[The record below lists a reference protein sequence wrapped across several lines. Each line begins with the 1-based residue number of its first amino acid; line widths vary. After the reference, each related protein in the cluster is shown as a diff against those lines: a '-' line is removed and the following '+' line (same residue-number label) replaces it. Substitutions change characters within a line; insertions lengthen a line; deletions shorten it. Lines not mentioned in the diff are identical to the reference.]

1 MTRSA
6 RAAAVAEPSRAAL
19 RAVGEVISAM
29 AVAPSLEATLQGL
42 VRAAR
47 TLASCRYAAVGV
59 PDGSGGFSHFI
70 TAGMSDELIA
80 AIGRLPRTHGLL
92 SAMLE
97 RPKPHRTSD
106 ISKDPRF
113 EWWPAAH
120 PRMTSFLGVPILS
133 AGEVV
138 GAFYLTDK
146 IGADEFSDQDQE
158 LIELFAAHA
167 AVAIATARVH
177 ERSRELSVV
186 EERNRL
192 ARDLHDAVS
201 QTLFSLTLTAEA
213 ASELLDRDTE
223 AARAQLAEVRR
234 LAAEAREEMRSLVF
248 QLRPAD
254 LEADGLVATLR
265 KHVDV
270 LGRVHAADVELT
282 VRGQTE
288 PDAPVQRELYR
299 IAQEALQNALKH
311 SGAGRIGVGLDLDPA
326 RTRLVVS
333 DDGSGFD
340 PADPRVRSQ
349 HLGVTVMAE
358 RARAVGGRLDL
369 RSAPG
374 RGTTVTAEVP
384 GG

>member
-6 RAAAVAEPSRAAL
+6 RAAAVAEPSGAAL

-97 RPKPHRTSD
+97 RPQPHRTSD

-146 IGADEFSDQDQE
+146 IGAGEFADQDQE

-213 ASELLDRDTE
+213 ASELLDRDPE

-265 KHVDV
+265 KHVEV
-270 LGRVHAADVELT
+270 LGRVHAADVELE
-282 VRGQTE
+282 VRGEGE
-288 PDAPVQRELYR
+288 PNAAVQRELYR

-311 SGAGRIGVGLDLDPA
+311 SGAGRIGVEIDLEPA
-326 RTRLVVS
+326 RTRLVVT

-349 HLGVTVMAE
+349 HLGVTVMGE

-374 RGTTVTAEVP
+374 EGTTVTAEVP